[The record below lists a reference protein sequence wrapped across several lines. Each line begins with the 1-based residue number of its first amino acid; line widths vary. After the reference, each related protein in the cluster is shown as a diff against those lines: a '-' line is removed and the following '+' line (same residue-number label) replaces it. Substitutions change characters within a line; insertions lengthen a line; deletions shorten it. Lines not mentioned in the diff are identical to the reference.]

1 MVRKMDGLNYSLF
14 HFKNEKTLF
23 IHLDPFLLIE
33 KSLPGGTGKVEESLH
48 LTIRFQ
54 IFDD

>member
-1 MVRKMDGLNYSLF
+1 MDGLNYNLF

-23 IHLDPFLLIE
+23 IHLAPFLLIG